1 MEKAVIMKR
10 ALGILS
16 AMLLASCAALGAD
29 EAQLAI
35 DHNAETVKDVAV
47 FVLMEAGYSV
57 SNQGPTSIVFIK
69 EMTGKRKFFTLSAL
83 SPPSCG
89 VTPPRLYLTLD
100 LSNTEHGTLATMSA
114 MVEHTALVKHTA
126 YLPQANWTIPYTV
139 SSCKEVREPPPN
151 FMHTGR
157 LLTNLLEDIGSR
169 TTALP
174 RESVSHTVTTEP

>member
-1 MEKAVIMKR
+1 MKR

-16 AMLLASCAALGAD
+16 VMLLASCFALGAD
-29 EAQLAI
+29 QAQLAI
-35 DHNAETVKDVAV
+35 NHNAETVKDVAV

-57 SNQGPTSIVFIK
+57 SHQGPTSVVFIK
-69 EMTGKRKFFTLSAL
+69 EMTGTGKFFALYAL
-83 SPPSCG
+83 SPTSCG
-89 VTPPRLYLTLD
+89 VIPPRLYLTLD

-114 MVEHTALVKHTA
+114 MVEHTALVEHTA
-126 YLPQANWTIPYTV
+126 YLAQANWTIPYTV
-139 SSCKEVREPPPN
+139 SSCKEVLEPPI